1 VTELEN
7 RLEKRLERTSLSPTA
22 AGRAEQLLNR
32 SGARTLSDLHRL
44 LAELPPGARR
54 QNACM
59 LAGLVGDRRSTPRLL
74 AAVLESA
81 KKEEEAVAAASA
93 LGSLGGARVAA
104 TVRPLLRH
112 PRPLVR
118 TYAAYSLGFAGER
131 TSAPLL
137 AERLADVS
145 EDVQVRAHAAEALGH
160 LCVRLP
166 ATARRA
172 IVAGLRDPEPEVRF
186 WSVFAAS
193 FLPFTEVEAD
203 LKRLRRDHSEIR
215 GWWPVSTEARWAL
228 LRFAGKIDEAEAV
241 LDEATTKAGTAT
253 SGV

>member
-1 VTELEN
+1 VTELEL
-7 RLEKRLERTSLSPTA
+7 RLEKHLERLSVRPAVA
-22 AGRAEQLLNR
+22 ARAKRLLDR
-32 SGARTLSDLHRL
+32 LGASTLADLHRL

-54 QNACM
+54 RDACT

-74 AAVLESA
+74 VAVLENA
-81 KKEEEAVAAASA
+81 KREEDAVASASA
-93 LGSLGGARVAA
+93 LSVLGGARVAA
-104 TVRPLLRH
+104 TVEPLLRH
-112 PRPLVR
+112 PRRLVR
-118 TYAAYSLGFAGER
+118 TYAAYALGFTGQLS
-131 TSAPLL
+131 SAPLL

-145 EDVQVRAHAAEALGH
+145 EDVKVRAYAAEALGH

-166 ATARRA
+166 AIARRA
-172 IVAGLRDPEPEVRF
+172 IVAGLRDPAPEVRF

-193 FLPFTEVEAD
+193 FLPLTEVEAD
-203 LKRLRRDHSEIR
+203 LKRLRRDHTEIR

-241 LDEATTKAGTAT
+241 LDEATAKAGTTT